1 MASDPLIRKEGSN
14 SSGSKKGFLAK
25 GTKNKS
31 TETNKQKI
39 YSVH

>member
-25 GTKNKS
+25 GTKKS